1 MPNWCENHLEL
12 QHTDPKMLAKA
23 KRAIRAGQFFQRFR
37 PCPKA
42 LTNTLPGLVENEGS
56 AAYDKLMRKK
66 KANKKK
72 YGHESWYSWRY
83 DNWGTKWDLGEAQH
97 VSIDGSTLS
106 VSFDTAWTPPIP
118 FLEYLHTEH
127 GFQYRLMYVETG
139 MGFGGIA
146 VPGKDTSVELLT
158 EEAVDELRENFDAL
172 QNQQGGSHEA
182 HSPRPL

>member
-12 QHTDPKMLAKA
+12 CHENPKMLAKA
-23 KRAIRAGQFFQRFR
+23 KRAIKDGKFFQRFR

-42 LTNTLPGLVENEGS
+42 LTNTVEGFVGGDEQT
-56 AAYDKLMRKK
+56 KLEKRRAK
-66 KANKKK
+66 NVVK

-83 DNWGTKWDLGEAQH
+83 DNWGTKWDLGETQH
-97 VSIDGSTLS
+97 VSVDGDTLS
-106 VSFDTAWTPPIP
+106 ASFDTAWAPPIP

-127 GFQYRLMYVETG
+127 GFRYRLMYVETG

-158 EEAVDELRENFDAL
+158 EEAVDELRENFDSL
-172 QNQQGGSHEA
+172 NQQGGSHETDP
-182 HSPRPL
+182 PRPV